1 MVPLRR
7 AAWFVTSP
15 VLGDELV
22 TTLTLAPA
30 EYAPTSLG
38 LKIVERDRR
47 AKGPRG
53 RLLALVFVA
62 GGLEDL
68 AAALG

>member
-1 MVPLRR
+1 MVPLRL

-38 LKIVERDRR
+38 LSTHSS
-47 AKGPRG
+47 G
-53 RLLALVFVA
+53 
-62 GGLEDL
+62 
-68 AAALG
+68 